1 MDRAEHR
8 LKVLVVDDHHS
19 CRQTTARLLKAL
31 GYQPLEAADQFQAE
45 SMLDRHPDIA
55 ALVVDLHLDPTGDMG
70 FARRLPVEHPGLP
83 VLFASG
89 DCRDTCEALGLT
101 GADRRFLE
109 KPFALSQ
116 LEAALD
122 ELLSG
127 THLCHGAPHA
137 SAA

>member
-1 MDRAEHR
+1 MDRAER
-8 LKVLVVDDHHS
+8 ALKVLVVDDHHS
-19 CRQTTARLLKAL
+19 CRQMTARLLRAL

-45 SMLDRHPDIA
+45 SALNRHPDIA
-55 ALVVDLHLDPTGDMG
+55 ALVVDLYLDPTGDLG

-89 DCRDTCEALGLT
+89 DCRGTCEALGLT
-101 GADRRFLE
+101 GSDRRFLE
-109 KPFALSQ
+109 KPFALAQ
-116 LEAALD
+116 LEAALA

-127 THLCHGAPHA
+127 AHDCPGVARA